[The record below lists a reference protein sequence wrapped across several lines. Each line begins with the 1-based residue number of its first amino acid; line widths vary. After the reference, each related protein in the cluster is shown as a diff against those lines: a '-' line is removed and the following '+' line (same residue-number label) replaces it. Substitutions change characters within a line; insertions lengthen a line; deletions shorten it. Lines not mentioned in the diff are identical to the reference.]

1 MHRLNWNV
9 EVLSYLDLH
18 FKTVNQCSCNTVCAP
33 LEGWEMPDPFQVVGA
48 ELLHVKQ
55 RLLLLAAQ
63 HAERLRV
70 EVLQQGQLQSEKVDG
85 LFTACLNL
93 FYR

>member
-1 MHRLNWNV
+1 M
-9 EVLSYLDLH
+9 
-18 FKTVNQCSCNTVCAP
+18 CAP
-33 LEGWEMPDPFQVVGA
+33 LEGWEMSDPFQVMVA

-70 EVLQQGQLQSEKVDG
+70 EVLQQGQLQHEKVDS
-85 LFTACLNL
+85 LFTACPNL
-93 FYR
+93 FYW